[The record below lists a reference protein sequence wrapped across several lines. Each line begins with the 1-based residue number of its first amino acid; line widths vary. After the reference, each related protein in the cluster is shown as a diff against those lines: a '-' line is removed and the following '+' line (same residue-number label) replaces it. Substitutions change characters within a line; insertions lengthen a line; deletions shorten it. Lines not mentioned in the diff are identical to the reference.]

1 MSNKRHGQLTISGEW
16 ARHLRPLLRRA
27 FWKKERQAGHT
38 LAQREAL
45 DSTRTKERETDK

>member
-1 MSNKRHGQLTISGEW
+1 MSNKRHGQLTTSGEW

-38 LAQREAL
+38 LAQREAR
-45 DSTRTKERETDK
+45 DSTETKVRGTGK